1 MKSRLLICF
10 FCCILS
16 GFLTACNKENISD
29 CVTSQQSRDDYTSS
43 YEEHIVSSVNGDYL
57 QIIEESNYFKIYQ
70 GDDYLYYYDLY
81 DTDHKIVKTDC
92 TFVKPVDISMLTD
105 NVVAISLQTGTG
117 IESRWTYYYDAE
129 IVRFSDV
136 FYSVLDAKS
145 SMVVFATDKA
155 LTIQDIFDKEMY
167 SKQVEFSDQLAQT
180 ESPFVSVKFA
190 NDMKNLI
197 VQYESAGELKTVSIG
212 I

>member
-1 MKSRLLICF
+1 MV
-10 FCCILS
+10 
-16 GFLTACNKENISD
+16 FLTACNKENISD

-43 YEEHIVSSVNGDYL
+43 YEEHIESSVNGDYL

-136 FYSVLDAKS
+136 F
-145 SMVVFATDKA
+145 
-155 LTIQDIFDKEMY
+155 
-167 SKQVEFSDQLAQT
+167 
-180 ESPFVSVKFA
+180 
-190 NDMKNLI
+190 I
-197 VQYESAGELKTVSIG
+197 VY
-212 I
+212 

>member
-1 MKSRLLICF
+1 
-10 FCCILS
+10 
-16 GFLTACNKENISD
+16 
-29 CVTSQQSRDDYTSS
+29 
-43 YEEHIVSSVNGDYL
+43 
-57 QIIEESNYFKIYQ
+57 
-70 GDDYLYYYDLY
+70 
-81 DTDHKIVKTDC
+81 
-92 TFVKPVDISMLTD
+92 
-105 NVVAISLQTGTG
+105 
-117 IESRWTYYYDAE
+117 
-129 IVRFSDV
+129 
-136 FYSVLDAKS
+136 
-145 SMVVFATDKA
+145 MVVFATDKA